1 MDNYEDIIGLPHH
14 VTEKHK
20 PMPIEK
26 RAAQFSP
33 FAALT
38 GYEDAVDEEFRL
50 TDSRHEADEDR
61 VSRINRCL
69 DFLAK
74 SEYKGVTATV
84 VYFCRDSRKEGGA
97 YLTFTGLFRYL
108 ETSANLLCFEGGV
121 EIPVKDIF
129 DINVSEIPA
138 E

>member
-14 VTEKHK
+14 VSEKHK

-61 VSRINRCL
+61 VSRINQCL

-74 SEYKGVTATV
+74 SEYKGVT
-84 VYFCRDSRKEGGA
+84 DSCILLPRLPEGGRCVPDIHRSVP
-97 YLTFTGLFRYL
+97 LLGDLS
-108 ETSANLLCFEGGV
+108 ESALL
-121 EIPVKDIF
+121 
-129 DINVSEIPA
+129 
-138 E
+138 